1 MYTSDIANK
10 GKSLEKC
17 KEQKTTLTTNI
28 ESLKEEIYKLDK
40 EVEELTKDANEKKSD
55 PAS

>member
-1 MYTSDIANK
+1 MYTSDIASK

-17 KEQKTTLTTNI
+17 KEQKTTLTQNI